1 MAVLTTNG
9 ITFSNNTV
17 LNSKYGIF
25 PQNVPVVFYQ
35 AAAPTGWNTPATQYG
50 NHALRVV
57 ASAAGGTSGGNIDF
71 TSALSS
77 KPISANVPVS
87 VSGLGVGG
95 VQIGSSTMGQH
106 AHPANNGGNQSNN
119 SPAPNRGTVT
129 KVAPGSSTG
138 NTGNS
143 GSHAHPVSFPGGN
156 GPINTSMDFNVSY
169 VSVIYCIFG

>member
-1 MAVLTTNG
+1 MAVLTAAG
-9 ITFSNNTV
+9 ITFGNNTV

-35 AAAPTGWNTPATQYG
+35 AAAPLGWNTPATQYG

-57 ASAAGGTSGGNIDF
+57 ASAAGGGSGGNIDF

-87 VSGLGVGG
+87 ISGLGIGG
-95 VQIGSSTMGQH
+95 FTINTSTMGQH
-106 AHPANNGGNQSNN
+106 NHPANNGGGQSNS
-119 SPAPNRGTVT
+119 SPSPTQGNVT
-129 KVAPGSSTG
+129 KVANGSNTG

-143 GSHAHPVSFPGGN
+143 GGHDHPVSFPGGN
-156 GPINTSMDFNVSY
+156 GPLNTSMDFNVSY
-169 VSVIYCIFG
+169 VSVIYCTFG